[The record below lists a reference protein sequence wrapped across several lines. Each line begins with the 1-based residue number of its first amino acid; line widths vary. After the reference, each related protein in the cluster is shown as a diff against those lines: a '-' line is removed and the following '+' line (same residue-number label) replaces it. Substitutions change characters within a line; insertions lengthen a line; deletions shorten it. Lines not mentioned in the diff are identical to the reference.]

1 MVRVLLRLEHS
12 APGHPRD
19 DGGSF
24 ELNAEVDP
32 LDDGNVVTSVGFR
45 GRHDKMD
52 AVAEAIAAVIGPVV
66 TVEDSSGL
74 PRLHG
79 NR

>member
-1 MVRVLLRLEHS
+1 
-12 APGHPRD
+12 
-19 DGGSF
+19 
-24 ELNAEVDP
+24 
-32 LDDGNVVTSVGFR
+32 
-45 GRHDKMD
+45 MD

-66 TVEDSSGL
+66 TVDDSSGL